1 MSQVKNPALSQEP
14 RYEPAIVMPLKQKAS
29 LLDWLRANN
38 RLIARED
45 LEPDKIE
52 ARDVMEELLDSE
64 EDEEDDFVD
73 DDLDED

>member
-1 MSQVKNPALSQEP
+1 MSQVKNPALFQEP
-14 RYEPAIVMPLKQKAS
+14 RYEPAIVMPIKQKAS

-45 LEPDKIE
+45 SEPHKIE
-52 ARDVMEELLDSE
+52 ASDVMDDLLDNE
-64 EDEEDDFVD
+64 EDEEDDFVV

>member
-1 MSQVKNPALSQEP
+1 MSKVKNPALSQEP
-14 RYEPAIVMPLKQKAS
+14 RYEPAMVMPVKQKES

-45 LEPDKIE
+45 SEPDKIE
-52 ARDVMEELLDSE
+52 AHDEMEEMLDSE
-64 EDEEDDFVD
+64 VDDFVD

>member
-14 RYEPAIVMPLKQKAS
+14 RYEPAIVMPIKQKTS

-45 LEPDKIE
+45 SEPDKIE
-52 ARDVMEELLDSE
+52 APEVMDDLLDN
-64 EDEEDDFVD
+64 EEDDFVD

>member
-1 MSQVKNPALSQEP
+1 MSQVKNPALFQEP

-45 LEPDKIE
+45 SEPDKIE
-52 ARDVMEELLDSE
+52 APDTMEELLDN
-64 EDEEDDFVD
+64 EEDDFVD